1 MSNEKMAVCKDLR
14 ADVCINYKIED
25 FLKMVKEETGGFF
38 FFLILKPQ
46 FSSMFI
52 EIDVF
57 HYSFCNDY

>member
-1 MSNEKMAVCKDLR
+1 MSDEKLVVCKDLT
-14 ADVCINYKIED
+14 ADVCINYKIKD
-25 FLKMVKEETGGFF
+25 FHKMVKEEIGGFF
-38 FFLILKPQ
+38 LKILKPQ